1 MSKVD
6 RTVPPVIITPSA
18 GSFPVPA
25 MHALSGGVPVYL
37 LGTGTLDL
45 LRVEFVFNA
54 GQCMEDVHLAASTA
68 NAMLTEGTLLHDA
81 MSINDLID
89 RTGAAF
95 THMADKDTACLIA
108 VTLTRKLGEVMAL
121 AAEVLFQPSF
131 PATEFRMLMEKRI
144 QSFRTNRQK
153 TSVIA
158 REEFYR
164 AIFGGDNPYGRVTV
178 PEDYTSLTLED
189 ARRFHSLHYRPSNMY
204 ITVAGKDPEKA
215 LPALEKYFSCG
226 GEEKWNKPVY
236 PEIIFKTA
244 SPGRLFF
251 EVSNSVQ
258 SAVRVGWRG
267 ITRQHPDYQGLQVAN
282 VILGGYFGSR
292 LMHNI
297 REEKGFTYGISSVS
311 SALREIGFIAVVT
324 EVANE
329 YREQTLEEI
338 RREIKELATVEVGFE
353 ELLTVR
359 NHIMGEIARTFDG
372 PFASAEA
379 IRGLI
384 DYGPDPDYYRRFEEK
399 VKTIT
404 PGEIKDLV
412 ATYYN
417 TDNAVEII
425 AGAK

>member
-1 MSKVD
+1 
-6 RTVPPVIITPSA
+6 
-18 GSFPVPA
+18 
-25 MHALSGGVPVYL
+25 MHELSGGVPVYL

-45 LRVEFVFNA
+45 LRIEFVLTA
-54 GQCMEDVHLAASTA
+54 GQRMEEVHLAASTA
-68 NAMLTEGTLLHDA
+68 NAMLTEGTIVHNA

-131 PATEFRMLMEKRI
+131 PETEFRMLMEKRM
-144 QSFRTNRQK
+144 QSYHTNRQK

-158 REEFYR
+158 REELYR
-164 AIFGGDNPYGRVTV
+164 ALFGPDNAYGRVTV

-189 ARRFHSLHYRPSNMY
+189 ARRFHSNHYRPSNMY
-204 ITVAGKDPEKA
+204 ITVAGKDPEIA
-215 LPALEKYFSCG
+215 LPELEKYFSCG
-226 GEEKWNKPVY
+226 SEEKWSKPTF
-236 PEIIFKTA
+236 PDLIFKTA
-244 SPGRLFF
+244 SPGRIFT

-258 SAVRVGWRG
+258 SGVRLGWRG
-267 ITRQHPDYQGLQVAN
+267 ITREHPDYQGLQVAN
-282 VILGGYFGSR
+282 VIMGGYFGSR
-292 LMHNI
+292 LMRNI
-297 REEKGFTYGISSVS
+297 REEKGFTYGISSVA
-311 SALREIGFIAVVT
+311 SALRDIGFIAIVT
-324 EVANE
+324 EVTNE
-329 YREQTLEEI
+329 YREQTIEEI
-338 RREIKELATVEVGFE
+338 RKEITELTRNEVSSD
-353 ELLTVR
+353 ELRIVR

-384 DYGPDPDYYRRFEEK
+384 DYGPDPDYYVRFEER

-412 ATYYN
+412 TTYYN
-417 TDNAVEII
+417 IDTAIEIV

>member
-1 MSKVD
+1 MRNVD
-6 RTVPPVIITPSA
+6 RTAAPVIITPSA
-18 GSFPVPA
+18 GSFPVPV
-25 MHALSGGVPVYL
+25 MHELTGGVPVYL

-54 GQCMEDVHLAASTA
+54 GQRMEEVHLAASTA
-68 NAMLTEGTLLHDA
+68 NAMLTEGTILHDA
-81 MSINDLID
+81 MSINNLID
-89 RTGAAF
+89 MTGAAF

-131 PATEFRMLMEKRI
+131 PGTEFRMLMEKRI

-178 PEDYTSLTLED
+178 EEDYTALTLED
-189 ARRFHSLHYRPSNMY
+189 ARRFHSNHYRPSNMY

-215 LPALEKYFSCG
+215 LPELEKYFSCG
-226 GEEKWNKPVY
+226 GGERWSIPVF

-244 SPGRLFF
+244 SAGRRFL
-251 EVSNSVQ
+251 EVADSVQ
-258 SAVRVGWRG
+258 SAIRIGWKG

-297 REEKGFTYGISSVS
+297 REDKGFTYGISSVA
-311 SALREIGFIAVVT
+311 SALRDIGFIGVVT

-329 YREQTLEEI
+329 YREQTVEEI
-338 RREIKELATVEVGFE
+338 YREIRELAHTEVGSD
-353 ELLTVR
+353 ELMTVR

-404 PGEIKDLV
+404 PGEIKELV

-417 TDNAVEII
+417 TDTAIEII

>member
-1 MSKVD
+1 M
-6 RTVPPVIITPSA
+6 
-18 GSFPVPA
+18 
-25 MHALSGGVPVYL
+25 
-37 LGTGTLDL
+37 
-45 LRVEFVFNA
+45 
-54 GQCMEDVHLAASTA
+54 
-68 NAMLTEGTLLHDA
+68 
-81 MSINDLID
+81 
-89 RTGAAF
+89 
-95 THMADKDTACLIA
+95 
-108 VTLTRKLGEVMAL
+108 
-121 AAEVLFQPSF
+121 
-131 PATEFRMLMEKRI
+131 
-144 QSFRTNRQK
+144 
-153 TSVIA
+153 
-158 REEFYR
+158 
-164 AIFGGDNPYGRVTV
+164 
-178 PEDYTSLTLED
+178 
-189 ARRFHSLHYRPSNMY
+189 
-204 ITVAGKDPEKA
+204 
-215 LPALEKYFSCG
+215 
-226 GEEKWNKPVY
+226 
-236 PEIIFKTA
+236 
-244 SPGRLFF
+244 FF

-292 LMHNI
+292 LMRNI
-297 REEKGFTYGISSVS
+297 REEKGYTYGISSVS
-311 SALREIGFIAVVT
+311 GALRDIGFIAVVT

-338 RREIKELATVEVGFE
+338 RREITELATVEVGID

-417 TDNAVEII
+417 TDNAIEII